1 MEERIPVAIAVM
13 MMMMMMSGT
22 VCEERRQ
29 TWPDLF
35 TPVHRVSRYIYLLI
49 CRENP
54 FVSLKPVAS
63 LSQRPDLLPNF
74 GHFPEIS

>member
-1 MEERIPVAIAVM
+1 MEERIPVAIDVMM

-49 CRENP
+49 CRE
-54 FVSLKPVAS
+54 SIR
-63 LSQRPDLLPNF
+63 QRPDLLPNF

>member
-1 MEERIPVAIAVM
+1 MEERIPVAIAVVM

-54 FVSLKPVAS
+54 FVSGPIYFLTSVIS
-63 LSQRPDLLPNF
+63 LR
-74 GHFPEIS
+74 FPKIIL